1 MLVDEVTMALR
12 AGKGGRGA
20 VAFNKVKLMQ
30 GPTGGD
36 GGRGASIYFEG
47 VADINALK
55 PFASRKE
62 IQAKNGKDGRGQF
75 IDGSDGE
82 DLILKVPTGTRLVNV
97 DTGYARE
104 LTRASDR
111 ILAAGGG
118 NGGRGN
124 FKFRSSTNTTP
135 KEFEEGTEGDVVT
148 YRLELR
154 LIADVGLVGLPN
166 AGKSSLLN
174 ELTAAAARVGDY
186 PFTTLEPNLG
196 AYYGLIIADIPGLI
210 EGASEGKGLGVKF
223 LKHIERTKT
232 LFHLV
237 SAKSDDVVRDY
248 EIIRNELLKYS
259 PVLNEKSEYVFL
271 SKCDAVPPEDV
282 KAKLAA
288 LSAQGGSASGG
299 KKKNTTALPI
309 SVIDENSLDAVKK
322 ILNSIKD
329 ADGADTS

>member
-1 MLVDEVTMALR
+1 MLVDEVTMTLR
-12 AGKGGRGA
+12 AGRGGRGA

-36 GGRGASIYFEG
+36 GGRGGSIYFEG
-47 VADINALK
+47 VPDINALK
-55 PFASRKE
+55 PFAGRKE
-62 IQAKNGKDGRGQF
+62 IQAKNGGNGRGQF
-75 IDGSDGE
+75 IDGSDGA
-82 DLILKVPTGTRLVNV
+82 DTVLKVPTGTSIVN
-97 DTGYARE
+97 TKSGYTRE
-104 LTRASDR
+104 LTRVGER

-118 NGGRGN
+118 VGGRGN

-135 KEFEEGTEGDVVT
+135 KEFEEGKEGDVAT

-154 LIADVGLVGLPN
+154 LIADVGLVGMPN
-166 AGKSSLLN
+166 AGKSSLIN
-174 ELTAAAARVGDY
+174 ELTAAAAKVGDY

-237 SAKSDDVVRDY
+237 AADSDDAVRDY
-248 EIIRNELLKYS
+248 QIIRDELKKYN
-259 PVLNEKSEYVFL
+259 PKLLEKSEHVFL
-271 SKCDAVPPEDV
+271 SKCDAVAPEEV

-288 LSAQGGSASGG
+288 LKR
-299 KKKNTTALPI
+299 KKITALPI
-309 SVIDENSLDAVKK
+309 SVLDEGSLNEVKK
-322 ILNSIKD
+322 ILNDIKD
-329 ADGADTS
+329 VREIDAKR

>member
-1 MLVDEVTMALR
+1 MLVDEVTMTLR
-12 AGKGGRGA
+12 AGHGGRGA

-47 VADINALK
+47 VADIDALK

-62 IQAKNGKDGRGQF
+62 IEARKGGDGRGQF
-75 IDGSDGE
+75 IDGADGA
-82 DLILKVPTGTRLVNV
+82 DTVLKIPTGTRIVN
-97 DTGYARE
+97 TESGYARE
-104 LTRASDR
+104 MERVGER

-118 NGGRGN
+118 EGGRGN
-124 FKFRSSTNTTP
+124 FKFRSSTNTSP
-135 KEFEEGTEGDVVT
+135 KEFEEGKEGDVIS

-166 AGKSSLLN
+166 AGKSSLIN
-174 ELTAAAARVGDY
+174 ELTAAASRVGDY

-196 AYYGLIIADIPGLI
+196 AYYGLIIADIPGII

-237 SAKSDDVVRDY
+237 AADSDDVARDY
-248 EIIRNELLKYS
+248 AVIRAELKKYN
-259 PVLNEKSEYVFL
+259 PALLEKSEHVFL
-271 SKCDAVPPEDV
+271 SKCDTVSPEEV
-282 KAKLAA
+282 KKKLAA
-288 LSAQGGSASGG
+288 LN
-299 KKKNTTALPI
+299 KKKIEATPI
-309 SVIDENSLDAVKK
+309 SVIDDGSLDAVRKV
-322 ILNSIKD
+322 LNELK
-329 ADGADTS
+329 AAQGLVG

>member
-1 MLVDEVTMALR
+1 MLVDEITMTLH

-30 GPTGGD
+30 GPTGAD

-55 PFASRKE
+55 PFSSRKE

-75 IDGSDGE
+75 LDGSDGE
-82 DLILKVPTGTRLVNV
+82 DLILKLPTGTSIVN
-97 DTGYARE
+97 TQSGYTRE
-104 LTRASDR
+104 LTRAGER

-118 NGGRGN
+118 RGGRGN

-135 KEFEEGTEGDVVT
+135 KEFEEGAEGDVAT

-154 LIADVGLVGLPN
+154 LIADVGLLGLPN
-166 AGKSSLLN
+166 AGKSSLVN
-174 ELTAAAARVGDY
+174 ELTAAALQVGDY
-186 PFTTLEPNLG
+186 PFTTLEPSLG

-237 SAKSDDVVRDY
+237 SAESDDVVRDY
-248 EIIRNELLKYS
+248 EIIRTELEKFNPALG
-259 PVLNEKSEYVFL
+259 EKSERVFL
-271 SKCDAVPPEDV
+271 SKCDTVSPEEV
-282 KAKLAA
+282 QEKLAE
-288 LSAQGGSASGG
+288 L
-299 KKKNTTALPI
+299 KKKKIDALPI
-309 SVIDENSLDAVKK
+309 SILDEDSLSAVKK
-322 ILNSIKD
+322 ILNEIKK
-329 ADGADTS
+329 AEGIGA